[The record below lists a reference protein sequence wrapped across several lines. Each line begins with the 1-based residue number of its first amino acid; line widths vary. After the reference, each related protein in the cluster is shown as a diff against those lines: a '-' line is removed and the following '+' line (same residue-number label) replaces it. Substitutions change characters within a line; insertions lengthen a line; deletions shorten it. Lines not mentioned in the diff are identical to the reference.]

1 MKLSTKMRYG
11 TRVMVDLAM
20 VYPKRAVS
28 VKELAT
34 NQHLSIKYL
43 EHIMAALK
51 GSGLIKP
58 ERGVHGGYS
67 LARHPSAI
75 RLAEVYRAFEGPFS
89 LLDCI
94 EDPNCCEMHE
104 ECPARDTWV
113 EMNEALEK
121 ILDRT
126 TIQDLLDRKKN
137 LKKSTA
143 AGMYNI

>member
-20 VYPKRAVS
+20 GYPKRAVS
-28 VKELAT
+28 VKELAK
-34 NQHLSIKYL
+34 NQRLSIKYL
-43 EHIMAALK
+43 EHIMASLK

-67 LARHPSAI
+67 LARDPNTI
-75 RLAEVYRAFEGPFS
+75 RLIELYRAFEGPFS

-94 EDPNCCEMHE
+94 GNPNLCQMNE
-104 ECPARDTWV
+104 ECPTRDTWI

-121 ILDRT
+121 ILERT
-126 TIQDLLDRKKN
+126 TIQDLLERKKK
-137 LKKSTA
+137 LKNSTLA
-143 AGMYNI
+143 MYHI

>member
-11 TRVMVDLAM
+11 TRVMVELGM
-20 VYPKRAVS
+20 GYPKRAVS
-28 VKELAT
+28 VKELAK
-34 NQHLSIKYL
+34 NQRLSIKYL

-67 LARHPSAI
+67 LVRDPNTI
-75 RLAEVYRAFEGPFS
+75 RLIELYRTFEGPFS

-94 EDPNCCEMHE
+94 GNPNLCEMNE
-104 ECPARDTWV
+104 ECPTRDTWV

-121 ILDRT
+121 ILERT
-126 TIQDLLDRKKN
+126 TIQDLLERKTKLKN
-137 LKKSTA
+137 STLA
-143 AGMYNI
+143 MYHI

>member
-20 VYPKRAVS
+20 MYSNRAIS
-28 VKELAT
+28 VKELAK
-34 NQHLSIKYL
+34 NQRLSVKYL

-67 LARHPSAI
+67 LAREPMTI
-75 RLAEVYRAFEGPFS
+75 KLVELYRTFEGPFS

-94 EDPNCCEMHE
+94 GDPNLCEMNE
-104 ECPARDTWV
+104 ECPTRDTWI

-121 ILDRT
+121 ILERT
-126 TIQDLLDRKKN
+126 TIQDLLERKKK
-137 LKKSTA
+137 LKKSTL
-143 AGMYNI
+143 GMYHI

>member
-20 VYPKRAVS
+20 VYPQRAVS
-28 VKELAT
+28 VKELAKS
-34 NQHLSIKYL
+34 QRLSIKYL

-58 ERGVHGGYS
+58 ERGAHGGYS
-67 LARHPSAI
+67 LAREPNTI
-75 RLAEVYRAFEGPFS
+75 RLVELYRTFEGHFS

-94 EDPNCCEMHE
+94 GNPNLCQMKD
-104 ECPARDTWV
+104 ECPTRDTWI

-121 ILDRT
+121 ILERT
-126 TIQDLLDRKKN
+126 TIQDLLERKKK
-137 LKKSTA
+137 LKNFTST
-143 AGMYNI
+143 MYHI

>member
-20 VYPKRAVS
+20 DYPKRAVS
-28 VKELAT
+28 VKELAK
-34 NQHLSIKYL
+34 NQRLSIKYL

-51 GSGLIKP
+51 GAGLIKP

-67 LARHPSAI
+67 LARDPNTI
-75 RLAEVYRAFEGPFS
+75 RLVELYRTFEGHFS

-94 EDPNCCEMHE
+94 GNPNLCQMKD
-104 ECPARDTWV
+104 ECPTRDTWA

-121 ILDRT
+121 ILERT
-126 TIQDLLDRKKN
+126 TIQDLLERKKK
-137 LKKSTA
+137 LKNSTSS
-143 AGMYNI
+143 MYHI